1 MVDFT
6 EFFGSHIITSIKEF
20 LVTEQCPI
28 PWRGMDLYLIRDQN
42 VVFYIGQS
50 SLAYDRLWQH
60 LFDGYK
66 GRSSVGRFILVN
78 WRSSMNFTI
87 ELFSSLMSGFQ
98 DYQNN
103 PNRIEKYLIELT
115 CPCFNSALN
124 KHPTTLPDYY
134 NPPDRPVRN
143 VRSMRRMIRVAS
155 YVIKAEKRK
164 AWSDPMR

>member
-1 MVDFT
+1 MIDFT

-20 LVTEQCPI
+20 LVTEHCPI

-66 GRSSVGRFILVN
+66 GRSSIGRFILVN
-78 WRSSMNFTI
+78 WRSSTHFTI

-115 CPCFNSALN
+115 CPCFNAALN
-124 KHPTTLPDYY
+124 KHPTALPDYY
-134 NPPDRPVRN
+134 NPPDRP
-143 VRSMRRMIRVAS
+143 
-155 YVIKAEKRK
+155 EKMCAAREG
-164 AWSDPMR
+164 